1 MQDEGRER
9 KCASVRESVCERARV
24 RFKRKSWAP
33 LGWGKSRVEVLEAK
47 KVDLA
52 SLVPVPY
59 RSPPPLPKFHQNQP
73 RLFPVRSLLAS
84 IDGEGPSFECFN
96 VEEDLKLSLSLTHTH
111 EHTLSL

>member
-1 MQDEGRER
+1 MFQEKELGT
-9 KCASVRESVCERARV
+9 
-24 RFKRKSWAP
+24 SWV
-33 LGWGKSRVEVLEAK
+33 GEIKSRSFRSK

-59 RSPPPLPKFHQNQP
+59 RSPPLPKFHQKQP

>member
-9 KCASVRESVCERARV
+9 KCASVRESVFESESA
-24 RFKRKSWAP
+24 FQEKELGTSWV
-33 LGWGKSRVEVLEAK
+33 GEIKSRSFRSK
-47 KVDLA
+47 K
-52 SLVPVPY
+52 SRFGFFSP
-59 RSPPPLPKFHQNQP
+59 RSISKPPPLPKFHQNQP